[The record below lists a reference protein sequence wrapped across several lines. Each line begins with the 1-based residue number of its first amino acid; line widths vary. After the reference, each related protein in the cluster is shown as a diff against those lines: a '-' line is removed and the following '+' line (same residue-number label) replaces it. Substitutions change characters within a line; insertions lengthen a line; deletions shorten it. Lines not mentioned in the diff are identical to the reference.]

1 MKEHLNRP
9 GSRSNIKWTTLS
21 WYLPRSKKFNVF
33 RNTESKKLRIEKPL
47 TGEILRSMKC
57 EVKPLVTRSSGST
70 QEMKGSTESNHRY
83 QTQTRKLVF
92 PGVNKKK
99 PHLQIIYKR
108 NKYTEKTLAHS
119 SSGNLAGACNVLKC
133 LCCIICCVQYTK
145 ALFDGTLKRNKPRKK
160 TC

>member
-1 MKEHLNRP
+1 MQTFLWLLSSPEQLVYSSSNSIHHPLICLIKDSQIQLSSKSKSEMKEHLNRP

-21 WYLPRSKKFNVF
+21 WYLPRSQKFNVF

-57 EVKPLVTRSSGST
+57 EVKPLLTRSSGST
-70 QEMKGSTESNHRY
+70 QEMKGSTESNDRY

-99 PHLQIIYKR
+99 ATPPNHIQ
-108 NKYTEKTLAHS
+108 T
-119 SSGNLAGACNVLKC
+119 
-133 LCCIICCVQYTK
+133 
-145 ALFDGTLKRNKPRKK
+145 
-160 TC
+160 

>member
-1 MKEHLNRP
+1 
-9 GSRSNIKWTTLS
+9 
-21 WYLPRSKKFNVF
+21 
-33 RNTESKKLRIEKPL
+33 
-47 TGEILRSMKC
+47 MKC

-70 QEMKGSTESNHRY
+70 QEMKGSTESNDRY

-145 ALFDGTLKRNKPRKK
+145 ALFDGTLRRNKPRKK
-160 TC
+160 TCWLNDCVLLLWEIYINIQVITSPIRW

>member
-1 MKEHLNRP
+1 
-9 GSRSNIKWTTLS
+9 
-21 WYLPRSKKFNVF
+21 
-33 RNTESKKLRIEKPL
+33 
-47 TGEILRSMKC
+47 MKC

-70 QEMKGSTESNHRY
+70 QEMKGSMPGIK
-83 QTQTRKLVF
+83 RKQGNSFFQVST
-92 PGVNKKK
+92 KKK

-160 TC
+160 TCWLNDCVLLLWEIYINIQVITSPIRW